1 MKHLLKR
8 VIALSDPDPGLVMI
22 YSGFYHTT
30 VRVSTQPVKPQMLR
44 ETLANAS
51 ENKNMCT
58 SNKDR
63 APTNLHFSMKSGGGL
78 FSGTSRPLR

>member
-1 MKHLLKR
+1 
-8 VIALSDPDPGLVMI
+8 MI
-22 YSGFYHTT
+22 YGGFYHTT
-30 VRVSTQPVKPQMLR
+30 VRVSTQPVKPQMLC

-63 APTNLHFSMKSGGGL
+63 APENPTNLHFGMKSGGGL